1 MAQGGQCW
9 RARYVVRV
17 TVWRGRMPFS
27 AENSMKKHQ
36 AWVGRFL
43 GLTGVTRFEPSSD
56 PRYAKAALLS
66 VELPNRIAKLRGS
79 AACA

>member
-1 MAQGGQCW
+1 MAQGGQYL

-27 AENSMKKHQ
+27 AANSMKKHQ

-43 GLTGVTRFEPSSD
+43 GLIGATRLESSDD

-66 VELPNRIAKLRGS
+66 VELPNRIAKLRGN